1 MLINSTVTDVARKFD
16 LTYETV
22 TGILDRWVMTKVN
35 WDELERIEVVG
46 LDEIALKRGHRDYVV
61 LVTVF
66 LAPKGVKVLAVLGDR
81 QKETVV
87 NFFDSI
93 PIRLKG
99 TIKRVCTD
107 IYQGFVGAAQEQLPG
122 AKIVVDRFHVAQA
135 YRDCADTVRSP

>member
-1 MLINSTVTDVARKFD
+1 ML
-16 LTYETV
+16 
-22 TGILDRWVMTKVN
+22 
-35 WDELERIEVVG
+35 
-46 LDEIALKRGHRDYVV
+46 
-61 LVTVF
+61 

-107 IYQGFVGAAQEQLPG
+107 MYQGFVGAAQEQLPG

-135 YRDCADTVRSP
+135 YRDCADTVRSPWDKTSEAGVVKGGVWADKGSDVAIP

>member
-61 LVTVF
+61 LVTAP
-66 LAPKGVKVLAVLGDR
+66 LAPKGVEVLAVLGG
-81 QKETVV
+81 
-87 NFFDSI
+87 SAS
-93 PIRLKG
+93 
-99 TIKRVCTD
+99 
-107 IYQGFVGAAQEQLPG
+107 AAASRSQE
-122 AKIVVDRFHVAQA
+122 
-135 YRDCADTVRSP
+135 RDGGQFL